1 MGRAAARLQQVVRAL
16 SSGAGD
22 ELAAVP
28 PRLSPPFFLS
38 PAHSDAWFEADPPSH
53 VVHPREVSAAER
65 EAYQRDGFLKVEDFL
80 APEQLQRLSHHFD
93 VAFHERDFALPG
105 MPPSPSR
112 PSASA
117 QYTQRVNSHQTNAA
131 MREIV
136 FELGK
141 LSAKMASAL
150 NDHPQG
156 YRLSVSQLLVKEPG
170 QKPTAWHLV
179 CRNTLSCWGD
189 ASKADGSPCTGL
201 PAVVL

>member
-1 MGRAAARLQQVVRAL
+1 M
-16 SSGAGD
+16 
-22 ELAAVP
+22 
-28 PRLSPPFFLS
+28 
-38 PAHSDAWFEADPPSH
+38 PA
-53 VVHPREVSAAER
+53 
-65 EAYQRDGFLKVEDFL
+65 
-80 APEQLQRLSHHFD
+80 
-93 VAFHERDFALPG
+93 
-105 MPPSPSR
+105 SPSR

-179 CRNTLSCWGD
+179 CRDTLSC
-189 ASKADGSPCTGL
+189 
-201 PAVVL
+201 